1 MRDEIKVL
9 AIVFALLV
17 FAYIIYSL
25 CVAAGR
31 ADDASERYLAKQ
43 LKSKQKTEQKPEQ
56 PVHKDGCSTCKHER
70 LGDQICSTCENRSH
84 YEP

>member
-43 LKSKQKTEQKPEQ
+43 MKSKQKPEQ

-70 LGDQICSTCENRSH
+70 PGDQICSTCENRSH